1 MARNTKESREYA
13 RDRTTRA
20 AAIEA
25 DGGPQPPESE
35 QADPPGAQPGIDGH
49 DPSIGAAVTALL
61 GRSVRDPV
69 TGRFVRGQVKT
80 GKYSATLWEALAPIK
95 ADIVGAVR
103 HQLGADR
110 DDAPPTLLALIDA
123 YAEASLLRR
132 STFLQLVNRGGPV
145 TTKGRTRGLLAAW
158 GAFFDRELRAAERLG
173 LVNVPRQVD
182 ETPAAWLA
190 RLADERR
197 KAEAAA
203 EAPAKMP
210 SADE

>member
-1 MARNTKESREYA
+1 MATASKQTTSETPRELESRVRA
-13 RDRTTRA
+13 RA
-20 AAIEA
+20 AGDERSAGQSGTDGRDGRIGEAI
-25 DGGPQPPESE
+25 GS
-35 QADPPGAQPGIDGH
+35 
-49 DPSIGAAVTALL
+49 LL
-61 GRSVRDPV
+61 GRSLQRDDK
-69 TGRFVRGQVKT
+69 GRFVHGRVTT
-80 GKYSATLWEALAPIK
+80 GAESEALWQALAPVK
-95 ADIVGAVR
+95 AEIVAGVR
-103 HQLGADR
+103 RQLAAEGE
-110 DDAPPTLLALIDA
+110 DAPPVLLSVIDA

-145 TTKGRTRGLLAAW
+145 THKGRTRGLLAAW